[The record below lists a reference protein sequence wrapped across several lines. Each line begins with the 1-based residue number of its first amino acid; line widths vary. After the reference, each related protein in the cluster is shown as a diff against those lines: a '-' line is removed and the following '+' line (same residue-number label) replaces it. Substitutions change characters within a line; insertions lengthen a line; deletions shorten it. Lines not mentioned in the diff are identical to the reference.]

1 MKATANTHTQFLPQ
15 NLVMVDC
22 EMTGVREDRDHLLQA
37 AFTMLEFQN
46 GQYVETKEP
55 LVLYMPYDGQPEN
68 KFQKQYL
75 THIFKKCNESTLTAS
90 EGKDLLHEWLG
101 DLKGEVTPVGDCV
114 PTDIAFLKAAGII
127 DRPDIDDNGPIP
139 GTFHYEFFD
148 LNAVKAFARQ
158 LKGEK
163 FAISGLD
170 EDNIHDALVDCRNQ
184 TVELNAF
191 VNVLLPPA
199 KDGAEKTQS
208 AAGDT
213 PNWTTEILWDQINW
227 QDSYQDLFPGFS
239 EDPAV
244 DENDAYYTSR
254 ENAVEDANNIIGL
267 FQAIPDPAPIYRVV
281 GAKAAEHIDTE
292 YPGEYWSFDRQ
303 SALRFGQRNVSGEKY
318 LMTAKVP
325 KRAVDWDRTLSSYLS
340 YSGIGDGESENELY
354 IPIGNQKHI
363 KDLKIQKVAGNK
375 QKVKAGWFDDR
386 TEEIFS
392 QGGCW
397 DLALELEKDGMEFA
411 VLEVIDDYD
420 IDARDYPHA
429 FAMDGEVAVD
439 IFGRTKPEK
448 LRSSWSSKLGKDA
461 KILRGAEA
469 KKATNPKSY
478 PETRRLAR
486 KTIDENRQFFFGKNA
501 VQSAAT
507 ETAPSIKWLL
517 EKLEEVGFTEE
528 DLGQISTGYV
538 TGSIAQGREKP
549 TSDLDIA
556 LISDLSDVSRA
567 EELSENILNALGGSL
582 RWGSRVLDIQVWAE
596 GDSRLQSYAKIPIEM
611 NRETQLVRHARGGII
626 QSGAFK
632 EMQIDALDPMGRFLQ
647 QGTGIP
653 ALPVS
658 VTEDLPLEL
667 QPALAEGFR
676 DAEKIAS
683 LYGQAAL
690 RADTFQD
697 FQALMDRIMLAEG
710 YTEDIRLGLAGFL
723 NGLRIDDGRESL

>member
-15 NLVMVDC
+15 NLIMVDC

-37 AFTMLEFQN
+37 AFTMLDFQN

-55 LVLYMPYDGQPEN
+55 LVLYMPYAGQPEN
-68 KFQKQYL
+68 DFQKKFL
-75 THIFKKCNESTLTAS
+75 THIFKKCNESTLTP
-90 EGKDLLHEWLG
+90 EQGKEQLHAWLG
-101 DLKGEVTPVGDCV
+101 ELKGKVTPVGDCV
-114 PTDIAFLKAAGII
+114 PTDIAFLKAAGLV
-127 DRPDIDDNGPIP
+127 DRPDIDDDGPIP

-148 LNAVKAFARQ
+148 LNSVKAFARQ

-184 TVELNAF
+184 TIELNAF
-191 VNVLLPPA
+191 VNVLLSPTEN
-199 KDGAEKTQS
+199 GAEKTQS

-239 EDPAV
+239 EEPEVA
-244 DENDAYYTSR
+244 ENDAYYTSR

-325 KRAVDWDRTLSSYLS
+325 KKAVDWDRTLSAYLS

-363 KDLKIQKVAGNK
+363 KDLKIQKVAGSK

-411 VLEVIDDYD
+411 VIED
-420 IDARDYPHA
+420 INYGEKDYPHA
-429 FAMDGEVAVD
+429 FAMDGDRAVD
-439 IFGRTKPEK
+439 IFGRTTLPKIQAK
-448 LRSSWSSKLGKDA
+448 WSKLLGREVRV
-461 KILRGAEA
+461 LRGAEA
-469 KKATNPKSY
+469 KQAVNVKGH

-486 KTIDENRQFFFGKNA
+486 KTIEENPEFFFGKNRP
-501 VQSAAT
+501 VTSTTT
-507 ETAPSIKWLL
+507 ETAPSIAWVL
-517 EKLEEVGFTEE
+517 EMLERMHFTPEE
-528 DLGQISTGYV
+528 LGEIETGYV
-538 TGSIAQGREKP
+538 MGSIAKGKAKP
-549 TSDLDIA
+549 DSDMDIT
-556 LISDLSDVSRA
+556 LISNTLDSSAAEDLSNTILDVIEHSVKWNGRT
-567 EELSENILNALGGSL
+567 
-582 RWGSRVLDIQVWAE
+582 LDIQVW
-596 GDSRLQSYAKIPIEM
+596 SRNDPRLAKYSKIPLEM
-611 NRETQLVRHARGGII
+611 NRDVPLVRHAQGGII
-626 QSGAFK
+626 EAGAFK
-632 EMQIDALDPMGRFLQ
+632 EMQIDNTDPLQRFWDAAPYPH
-647 QGTGIP
+647 T
-653 ALPVS
+653 LPVQ

-676 DAEKIAS
+676 DEDRLIG
-683 LYGQAAL
+683 LYRKDAV
-690 RADTFQD
+690 RCDTFQD
-697 FQALMDRIMLAEG
+697 FQSLLDRIMLAEG
-710 YTEDIRLGLAGFL
+710 YTEDLRSGLAGFL
-723 NGLRIDDGRESL
+723 NILRTDDGRESL